1 MLPLAAVAVLTLSNA
16 NPELEK
22 KARTLVEQL
31 SHGDFKTPQSS
42 FSAQMVKA
50 LPEDKLGAA
59 WKQVSDSAGALKSVG
74 AATASSDHGYEIVT
88 LAASFERAALDV
100 RVVFDAEGKI
110 AGLNFKPATVA
121 ADGSLEPVGRAFVEL
136 LKKGDFDGAVKT
148 FDATMTGAMSA
159 SKLAE
164 AMKPMGKL
172 ESISGVRVEPV
183 GQFQAAL
190 VACRFEKGPF
200 TVKVIYDASKKV
212 SGLWFAPGD
221 LTAPWSAPPYAGEV
235 TERDISVGKLPG
247 HLTLPKGKG
256 PFPGL
261 VLVHGSG
268 PNDEDE
274 SIGPNK
280 VFKDLALGLASKGIA
295 VLRYN
300 KRTRVVHADVATIR
314 DEVLDD
320 AAAAVDVLS
329 AQPEIDKKRVA
340 VLGHSL
346 GAYLMPWLMRDRK
359 DLYGVVMLAAPA
371 RPMME
376 LVVEQHAYF
385 LSLKPNDEQAKKGLE
400 DAKVMKARVEAKD
413 LKPDERVFNAPGSY
427 WLSLRDYKPVE
438 TAVALK
444 APMLVLQGERDYQV
458 QFKTD
463 FAAFQKALKGHANAT
478 LKSYPKLN
486 HLFIA
491 GDGPS
496 TPAEYE
502 TPSHVDEAVVKDIAA
517 WLTGR

>member
-1 MLPLAAVAVLTLSNA
+1 MLSLAAVAALTLSDV

-22 KARTLVEQL
+22 KARALVDQL

-59 WKQVSDSAGALKSVG
+59 WKQVVDSAGAFKSAG
-74 AATASSDHGYEIVT
+74 AATPSKESGYEIVT
-88 LAASFERAALDV
+88 VAATFERAPLNV

-110 AGLNFKPATVA
+110 AGLFFKPATADSSVEPA
-121 ADGSLEPVGRAFVEL
+121 ARAFVEL
-136 LKKGDFDGAVKT
+136 LKKGDLDGAAKS
-148 FDATMTGAMSA
+148 FDATMTGALPV

-164 AMKPMGKL
+164 VMKPMGKL
-172 ESISGVRVEPV
+172 ESITGVRVEPV
-183 GQFQAAL
+183 AQYQAAL

-200 TVKVIYDASKKV
+200 TVKVVFDAGKKV
-212 SGLWFAPGD
+212 AGLFFLPGD
-221 LTAPWSAPPYAGEV
+221 LTTPWSAPPYAGEV
-235 TERDISVGKLPG
+235 TEREVSVGKLPG

-256 PFPGL
+256 PFPGV

-280 VFKDLALGLASKGIA
+280 VFKDLALGLAGKGIA

-300 KRTRVVHADVATIR
+300 KRTRVEHKDVATIR
-314 DEVLDD
+314 DEVIDD
-320 AAAAVDVLS
+320 AAAAIDVLT

-340 VLGHSL
+340 MIGHSL

-376 LVVEQHAYF
+376 LVVEQHTYF
-385 LSLKPNDEQAKKGLE
+385 VSLRPGDDNAKKALE
-400 DAKVMKARVEAKD
+400 EAKAMKARVDAKD
-413 LKPDERVFNAPGSY
+413 LKPDERIFNAPGTY

-438 TAVALK
+438 VAAALK
-444 APMLVLQGERDYQV
+444 APLLVLQGERDYQV

-463 FAAFQKALKGHANAT
+463 FAAYQKALKGHANAT
-478 LKSYPKLN
+478 FKSYPALN

-491 GDGPS
+491 GEGPS
-496 TPAEYE
+496 TPQEYDRA
-502 TPSHVDEAVVKDIAA
+502 SHVDEAVVKDIAA